1 MSRQNKLQ
9 KLNFQNLKSVSNII
23 KNLEHFIFYGSL
35 LGIIRDQNI
44 IKNDD
49 DVDFLINYKLK
60 KKVLDKMKLYT
71 SFKLN
76 EKISNKYFIQ
86 FTKRKSNLITFIDFY
101 FYIKDPKKNYII
113 EKHNFL
119 SNINDEKY
127 ALHIPN
133 KLIFPIIKDK
143 KFNKFN
149 IPKNPKAICKFL
161 YGDTWSKPLKKNTGY
176 RMEVVNNKPLIIKRS
191 YFGSLTRLIKE
202 KFKIN

>member
-1 MSRQNKLQ
+1 MFSKNKLQ

-60 KKVLDKMKLYT
+60 KKVLDKMKFDN

-86 FTKRKSNLITFIDFY
+86 FTK
-101 FYIKDPKKNYII
+101 KK
-113 EKHNFL
+113 K
-119 SNINDEKY
+119 
-127 ALHIPN
+127 
-133 KLIFPIIKDK
+133 
-143 KFNKFN
+143 
-149 IPKNPKAICKFL
+149 
-161 YGDTWSKPLKKNTGY
+161 
-176 RMEVVNNKPLIIKRS
+176 
-191 YFGSLTRLIKE
+191 
-202 KFKIN
+202 

>member
-76 EKISNKYFIQ
+76 EKVSNKYFIQ
-86 FTKRKSNLITFIDFY
+86 FTKRKNNLITFIDFY

-119 SNINDEKY
+119 SNINDSIWWE
-127 ALHIPN
+127 
-133 KLIFPIIKDK
+133 
-143 KFNKFN
+143 
-149 IPKNPKAICKFL
+149 
-161 YGDTWSKPLKKNTGY
+161 
-176 RMEVVNNKPLIIKRS
+176 
-191 YFGSLTRLIKE
+191 
-202 KFKIN
+202 